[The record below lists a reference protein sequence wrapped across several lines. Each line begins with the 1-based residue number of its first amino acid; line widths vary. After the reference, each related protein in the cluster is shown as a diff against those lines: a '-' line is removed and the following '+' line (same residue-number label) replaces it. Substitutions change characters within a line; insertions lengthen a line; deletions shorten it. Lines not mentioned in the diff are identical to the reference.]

1 MMVEHDLS
9 SFLAE
14 NLAANLFSSTL
25 PESEIEDVEP
35 AFKEHFAR
43 GGMMCV
49 HLLTSSICG
58 AEWSKK
64 EWRGDTGVSEG
75 NK

>member
-1 MMVEHDLS
+1 MVEHGLS
-9 SFLAE
+9 SFFTE
-14 NLAANLFSSTL
+14 NLAANQFSSTL
-25 PESEIEDVEP
+25 PESEIEDLEP

-43 GGMMCV
+43 GEMMYV
-49 HLLTSSICG
+49 HLTNSICG

-64 EWRGDTGVSEG
+64 EWHGDMGMSEG